1 MTRPTAGGSE
11 KLTLSLSLSIGG
23 IVGHLSIEG
32 AQAVFLEQV
41 RARYGAFILPSG
53 SRGASDFSLR
63 LELDPIAAPGSSA
76 SKRLAETEAHPL
88 KVTAKGRTIVA
99 ERWDFRARLQGRSA
113 PRTTPGRGGVG
124 YRSISYRSISYRSV
138 SYRGEARCEA
148 SPFALDCLLRVIY
161 ATLLPRVGGMLIHGC
176 GLRHA
181 AIGVI
186 FPGVSGA
193 GKSTLA
199 RKAPDAD
206 DVLSDELVAVRRLDD
221 GWRVFGTPFWG
232 DFARGGISMR
242 SWPLRT
248 VAFLQQAREVA
259 MTPITS
265 SDSTLRLLGCFL
277 GFTADRASVERSL
290 AVAVQLCAEV
300 RSVEASLTRAAPTA
314 TVFRKLG
321 PHLGPEVTR
330 KVPPANARE
339 LISEFRALLRKQR
352 SYAFRPKGTAGAWL
366 KSGDSLAV
374 QTPGL
379 GAPLAPGDVV
389 LSWVPGPTPDEDALA
404 CRRLSTEGVRDAGI
418 GGELLGR
425 VTLVS
430 RDGKTL
436 PLPGRVGDLARSFG
450 PLVAIPMLKMAG
462 R

>member
-1 MTRPTAGGSE
+1 MTRSVAGGSE
-11 KLTLSLSLSIGG
+11 RLTLSLSIGG
-23 IVGHLSIEG
+23 IVGCLEITG

-53 SRGASDFSLR
+53 SGGASDFSLR
-63 LELDPIAAPGSSA
+63 LALEPIAAPGSSA

-88 KVTAKGRTIVA
+88 KVTVKGRAIAA

-113 PRTTPGRGGVG
+113 PRSSPGRGG
-124 YRSISYRSISYRSV
+124 V

-148 SPFALDCLLRVIY
+148 SPFALDCLLRVVY

-206 DVLSDELVAVRRLDD
+206 DVLSDELVVVRRLDD

-248 VAFLQQAREVA
+248 VAFLNQAREVA

-265 SDSTLRLLGCFL
+265 SDATLRLLGCFL
-277 GFTADRASVERSL
+277 AFTTDRASVERSL

-300 RSVEASLTRAAPTA
+300 RSVEASLTRTAPTA
-314 TVFRKLG
+314 TVFRKLA

-330 KVPPANARE
+330 PVPPANARE

-352 SYAFRPKGTAGAWL
+352 SYSFKPKGTAGAWL
-366 KSGDSLAV
+366 KSGESLAV

-404 CRRLSTEGVRDAGI
+404 CRRLSAAGARDAAAAGRAGQAWI

-436 PLPGRVGDLARSFG
+436 PLPGRVADLARSFG
-450 PLVAIPMLKMAG
+450 PLVAIPMLRMAG

>member
-1 MTRPTAGGSE
+1 MSRRGVTGAET
-11 KLTLSLSLSIGG
+11 LTLSLSVGG
-23 IVGHLSIEG
+23 IVGRLEIEG

-41 RARYGAFILPSG
+41 RARYGAFLLPSSG
-53 SRGASDFSLR
+53 LGAADFHLR
-63 LELDPIAAPGSSA
+63 LALDPLAAPGSSA
-76 SKRLAETEAHPL
+76 SKRLAETEARPL
-88 KVTAKGRTIVA
+88 KVIAKGRTIAA
-99 ERWDFRARLQGRSA
+99 ERWDFQVRLQGRSA
-113 PRTTPGRGGVG
+113 PDRG
-124 YRSISYRSISYRSV
+124 V
-138 SYRGEARCEA
+138 SYRGEGRCEA
-148 SPFALDCLLRVIY
+148 SPFALDCLLRVVY

-206 DVLSDELVAVRRLDD
+206 DVLSDEIVAVRRLDD

-248 VAFLQQAREVA
+248 VAFLNQAREVA

-265 SDSTLRLLGCFL
+265 SDATLRLLGCFL
-277 GFTADRASVERSL
+277 AFTTDRASVERSL

-300 RSVEASLTRAAPTA
+300 RSVEASLTRTAPTA
-314 TVFRKLG
+314 TVFRKLA

-330 KVPPANARE
+330 PVPPANARE

-352 SYAFRPKGTAGAWL
+352 SYAFKPKGTTGAWL
-366 KSGDSLAV
+366 KSGESLSV

-379 GAPLAPGDVV
+379 GGPLAPGDIV
-389 LSWVPGPTPDEDALA
+389 LAWVPGATPDEDALA
-404 CRRLSTEGVRDAGI
+404 CRRLSAAGARDAGI
-418 GGELLGR
+418 EGELLGR

-430 RDGKTL
+430 RAGKTL
-436 PLPGRVGDLARSFG
+436 PLPGRVGDLARTFG

>member
-1 MTRPTAGGSE
+1 MTRPVAGRST
-11 KLTLSLSLSIGG
+11 KLTLSIGG
-23 IVGHLSIEG
+23 IVGYLEIEG

-41 RARYGAFILPSG
+41 RARYGAFILPTSG
-53 SRGASDFSLR
+53 RGASDFSLR
-63 LELDPIAAPGSSA
+63 LKLDAIAAPGSSA

-88 KVTAKGRTIVA
+88 KVTASGRSIAA

-113 PRTTPGRGGVG
+113 PRSVPSRGVI
-124 YRSISYRSISYRSV
+124 YQ
-138 SYRGEARCEA
+138 GEGRCEA
-148 SPFALDCLLRVIY
+148 SPFALDCLLRVVY

-206 DVLSDELVAVRRLDD
+206 DVLSDEIVAVRRLDD

-248 VAFLQQAREVA
+248 VAFLNQAREVA

-265 SDSTLRLLGCFL
+265 SDATLRLLGCFL
-277 GFTADRASVERSL
+277 AFTTDRASVERSL
-290 AVAVQLCAEV
+290 AVAVRLCGEV

-330 KVPPANARE
+330 PVPPANARE
-339 LISEFRALLRKQR
+339 LISEFRALLGKQR
-352 SYAFRPKGTAGAWL
+352 SYVFRPKGTAAAGAWL
-366 KSGDSLAV
+366 KSGESLAV
-374 QTPGL
+374 QTPGV
-379 GAPLAPGDVV
+379 GAPLGPGDVV
-389 LSWVPGPTPDEDALA
+389 LSWVPGPTPEEDALT
-404 CRRLSTEGVRDAGI
+404 CRRLSSAGARDAANAEI
-418 GGELLGR
+418 EGELLGR

-430 RDGKTL
+430 RDGKAL
-436 PLPGRVGDLARSFG
+436 PLPGSVRTVGELARRFG
-450 PLVAIPMLKMAG
+450 PLVAIPMLRMAG

>member
-1 MTRPTAGGSE
+1 MKSSGLAPTE
-11 KLTLSLSLSIGG
+11 KATLSLSIGG
-23 IVGHLSIEG
+23 IVGHLEIEG

-41 RARYGAFILPSG
+41 RTRYGAFVLPTTSF
-53 SRGASDFSLR
+53 GAADFHLR
-63 LELDPIAAPGSSA
+63 LALDPIAAPGSSA

-88 KVTAKGRTIVA
+88 KVTARGRTIAA

-113 PRTTPGRGGVG
+113 PRSVRNGG
-124 YRSISYRSISYRSV
+124 V
-138 SYRGEARCEA
+138 SYRGEGRCEA
-148 SPFALDCLLRVIY
+148 SPFALDCLLRVVY

-206 DVLSDELVAVRRLDD
+206 DVLSDEIVAVRRLDD

-248 VAFLQQAREVA
+248 VAFLNQAREVA

-265 SDSTLRLLGCFL
+265 SDATLRLLGCFL
-277 GFTADRASVERSL
+277 AFTTDLASVERSL

-300 RSVEASLTRAAPTA
+300 RSVEASLTRTAPTA
-314 TVFRKLG
+314 TVFRKLA

-330 KVPPANARE
+330 AVPPANARE

-352 SYAFRPKGTAGAWL
+352 SYAFKPKGTAGGWL
-366 KSGDSLAV
+366 KSGESLAV
-374 QTPGL
+374 QSPGV
-379 GAPLAPGDVV
+379 GGPLAPGDVV
-389 LSWVPGPTPDEDALA
+389 LAWVPGPTPDEDALA
-404 CRRLSTEGVRDAGI
+404 CRRLPPAGARDGALA
-418 GGELLGR
+418 GELLGR

-430 RDGKTL
+430 RAGKTL

-450 PLVAIPMLKMAG
+450 PLVAIPMLRMAG

>member
-1 MTRPTAGGSE
+1 MSRSAVARAQT
-11 KLTLSLSLSIGG
+11 LTLSLSIGG
-23 IVGHLSIEG
+23 IVGHLEIEG
-32 AQAVFLEQV
+32 AHAVFLEQV
-41 RARYGAFILPSG
+41 RARYGAFVLPSTNLSG
-53 SRGASDFSLR
+53 GDFYLR

-88 KVTAKGRTIVA
+88 KVTARGRTIAA
-99 ERWDFRARLQGRSA
+99 ERWDFQAHLQGRSA
-113 PRTTPGRGGVG
+113 RDRG
-124 YRSISYRSISYRSV
+124 V
-138 SYRGEARCEA
+138 SYRGEGRCEA
-148 SPFALDCLLRVIY
+148 SPFALDCLLRVVY

-206 DVLSDELVAVRRLDD
+206 DVLSDEIVAVRRLDD

-248 VAFLQQAREVA
+248 VAFLNQAREVA

-265 SDSTLRLLGCFL
+265 SDATLRLLGCFL
-277 GFTADRASVERSL
+277 AFTTDRASVERSL

-321 PHLGPEVTR
+321 PHLGPEVAR
-330 KVPPANARE
+330 PVPPANARE

-366 KSGDSLAV
+366 KSGESLSV

-379 GAPLAPGDVV
+379 GGPLAPGDIV
-389 LSWVPGPTPDEDALA
+389 LAWVPGATPDEDALA
-404 CRRLSTEGVRDAGI
+404 CRRLSAAGARDVADVVT

-450 PLVAIPMLKMAG
+450 PLVAIPMLRMAG

>member
-1 MTRPTAGGSE
+1 MTRPVAGGSE
-11 KLTLSLSLSIGG
+11 KLTLSLSLSLSIGG
-23 IVGHLSIEG
+23 IVGCLEISG

-53 SRGASDFSLR
+53 SRSASDFSLR
-63 LELDPIAAPGSSA
+63 LALEPSAAPGGSA

-88 KVTAKGRTIVA
+88 KVTVKGYAIAA
-99 ERWDFRARLQGRSA
+99 ERWDFRARLQGRST
-113 PRTTPGRGGVG
+113 PRSVPGRG
-124 YRSISYRSISYRSV
+124 I
-138 SYRGEARCEA
+138 SYRGEGRCEA

-206 DVLSDELVAVRRLDD
+206 DVLSDELVVVRRLDD
-221 GWRVFGTPFWG
+221 GWRVYGTPFWG

-248 VAFLQQAREVA
+248 VAFLNQAREVA

-265 SDSTLRLLGCFL
+265 SDATLRLLGCFL
-277 GFTADRASVERSL
+277 AFTTDRASVERSL

-314 TVFRKLG
+314 IVFRKLA

-330 KVPPANARE
+330 AVPPANARE

-352 SYAFRPKGTAGAWL
+352 SYSFRPKGTAGAWL
-366 KSGDSLAV
+366 KNGESLAV

-379 GAPLAPGDVV
+379 GAPLGPGDVV

-404 CRRLSTEGVRDAGI
+404 CRRLSAAGAREAGQAWI

-436 PLPGRVGDLARSFG
+436 PLPGRVADLARSFG
-450 PLVAIPMLKMAG
+450 PLVAIPMLRMAG

>member
-1 MTRPTAGGSE
+1 MTRPVAGGSE
-11 KLTLSLSLSIGG
+11 KLTLSIGG
-23 IVGHLSIEG
+23 IVGCLEITG

-41 RARYGAFILPSG
+41 RARYGPFILPSG

-63 LELDPIAAPGSSA
+63 LVLDPIAAPGSSA

-88 KVTAKGRTIVA
+88 KVAVKGRAIAA

-113 PRTTPGRGGVG
+113 PRSGPGRGVSH
-124 YRSISYRSISYRSV
+124 RAV

-248 VAFLQQAREVA
+248 VAFLNQAREVA

-265 SDSTLRLLGCFL
+265 SDATLRLLGCFL
-277 GFTADRASVERSL
+277 AFTTDLASVERSL

-300 RSVEASLTRAAPTA
+300 RSVEASLTRTAPTA
-314 TVFRKLG
+314 TVFRKLA

-330 KVPPANARE
+330 AVPPANARE

-352 SYAFRPKGTAGAWL
+352 SYAFKPKGTAGGWL
-366 KSGDSLAV
+366 KSGESLAV
-374 QTPGL
+374 QSPGV
-379 GAPLAPGDVV
+379 GGPLAPGDVV
-389 LSWVPGPTPDEDALA
+389 LAWVPGPTPDEDALA
-404 CRRLSTEGVRDAGI
+404 CRRLPPAGARDGALA
-418 GGELLGR
+418 GELLGR

-430 RDGKTL
+430 RAGKTL

-450 PLVAIPMLKMAG
+450 PLVAIPMLRMAG

>member
-1 MTRPTAGGSE
+1 MTRPVVARSE
-11 KLTLSLSLSIGG
+11 KLTLSLSIGG
-23 IVGHLSIEG
+23 IVGCLEIEG
-32 AQAVFLEQV
+32 AQPVFLEQV

-63 LELDPIAAPGSSA
+63 LALDPLAAPGFSA

-88 KVTAKGRTIVA
+88 KVTASGRSITA
-99 ERWDFRARLQGRSA
+99 ERWDFRARLQGRSL
-113 PRTTPGRGGVG
+113 PHRR
-124 YRSISYRSISYRSV
+124 V
-138 SYRGEARCEA
+138 SYRGKARCEA
-148 SPFALDCLLRVIY
+148 SPFALDCLLRVVY

-248 VAFLQQAREVA
+248 VAFLHQAREVA

-265 SDSTLRLLGCFL
+265 SDATLRLLGCFL
-277 GFTADRASVERSL
+277 AFTTDRVSVERSL

-314 TVFRKLG
+314 TVFRKLA

-330 KVPPANARE
+330 PVPPANARE

-352 SYAFRPKGTAGAWL
+352 SYRL
-366 KSGDSLAV
+366 
-374 QTPGL
+374 QTQGNR
-379 GAPLAPGDVV
+379 
-389 LSWVPGPTPDEDALA
+389 
-404 CRRLSTEGVRDAGI
+404 RRLAQERRIAGGPDA
-418 GGELLGR
+418 R
-425 VTLVS
+425 P
-430 RDGKTL
+430 R
-436 PLPGRVGDLARSFG
+436 PPPG
-450 PLVAIPMLKMAG
+450 AG
-462 R
+462 RRRPRLGSRTDPRRGRPRLPSPVDGRRA

>member
-1 MTRPTAGGSE
+1 MTRPVAARSE
-11 KLTLSLSLSIGG
+11 KLTLSLSIGG
-23 IVGHLSIEG
+23 IVGCLEIEG
-32 AQAVFLEQV
+32 AQPVFLEQV

-63 LELDPIAAPGSSA
+63 LGLDPIAAPGSSA

-88 KVTAKGRTIVA
+88 KVTARGRTIAA

-113 PRTTPGRGGVG
+113 PRSVPGRGVSS
-124 YRSISYRSISYRSV
+124 RSI

-148 SPFALDCLLRVIY
+148 SPFALDCLLRVVY

-248 VAFLQQAREVA
+248 VAFLNQAREVA

-265 SDSTLRLLGCFL
+265 SDATLRLLGCFL
-277 GFTADRASVERSL
+277 AFTTDRASVERSL

-300 RSVEASLTRAAPTA
+300 RSVEASLTRTAPTA
-314 TVFRKLG
+314 TVFRKLA

-330 KVPPANARE
+330 AVPPANARE

-352 SYAFRPKGTAGAWL
+352 SYPFKPKGTAGAWL
-366 KSGDSLAV
+366 KSGESLAV

-389 LSWVPGPTPDEDALA
+389 LAWVPGATPDEDALA

-430 RDGKTL
+430 RDGKTV

>member
-1 MTRPTAGGSE
+1 MTRPVGARFE
-11 KLTLSLSLSIGG
+11 KLTLSLSIGG
-23 IVGHLSIEG
+23 IVGHLEIEG

-41 RARYGAFILPSG
+41 RARYGAFILPSSG
-53 SRGASDFSLR
+53 RGASDFHLR
-63 LELDPIAAPGSSA
+63 LELDAVAAPGSSA

-88 KVTAKGRTIVA
+88 KVTSSGRTIAA

-113 PRTTPGRGGVG
+113 PRSAANRGL
-124 YRSISYRSISYRSV
+124 SYRGLG
-138 SYRGEARCEA
+138 YRGEARCEA
-148 SPFALDCLLRVIY
+148 SPFALDCLLRVVY

-181 AIGVI
+181 AVGVI

-206 DVLSDELVAVRRLDD
+206 DVLSDEIVAVRRLDD

-248 VAFLQQAREVA
+248 VGFLDQAREVA

-265 SDSTLRLLGCFL
+265 SDATLRLLGCFL
-277 GFTADRASVERSL
+277 AFTTDRASVERSL

-300 RSVEASLTRAAPTA
+300 RSVEAALTRTAPTA
-314 TVFRKLG
+314 TVFRKLA
-321 PHLGPEVTR
+321 PHLGPEVAR
-330 KVPPANARE
+330 QVPPANARE

-352 SYAFRPKGTAGAWL
+352 SYAFRPKATAGSWL
-366 KSGDSLAV
+366 KSGESLAV
-374 QTPGL
+374 ERPGL

-389 LSWVPGPTPDEDALA
+389 LAWVPGATPDEDALA
-404 CRRLSTEGVRDAGI
+404 CRRLSPAEARDAADAVT

-450 PLVAIPMLKMAG
+450 PLVAIPMLRMAG

>member
-1 MTRPTAGGSE
+1 MSKPVSTPSE
-11 KLTLSLSLSIGG
+11 KLTLSIGG
-23 IVGHLSIEG
+23 VVGHLEIEG
-32 AQAVFLEQV
+32 APRVFLEQV
-41 RARYGAFILPSG
+41 RARYGAFLLPS
-53 SRGASDFSLR
+53 SNLGAGDFYLR
-63 LELDPIAAPGSSA
+63 LALDPIAAPGSSA

-88 KVTAKGRTIVA
+88 KVTARGRTIAA

-113 PRTTPGRGGVG
+113 RDRG
-124 YRSISYRSISYRSV
+124 V
-138 SYRGEARCEA
+138 SYRGEGRCEA
-148 SPFALDCLLRVIY
+148 SPFALDCLLRVVY

-206 DVLSDELVAVRRLDD
+206 DVLSDEIVAVRRLDD

-248 VAFLQQAREVA
+248 VAFLNQAREVA

-265 SDSTLRLLGCFL
+265 SDATLRLLGCFL
-277 GFTADRASVERSL
+277 AFTTDRAAVERSL

-300 RSVEASLTRAAPTA
+300 RSVEASLTRSAPTA

-330 KVPPANARE
+330 AVPPANARE

-352 SYAFRPKGTAGAWL
+352 SYAFKPKGTAGAWL
-366 KSGDSLAV
+366 KSGESLAV

-389 LSWVPGPTPDEDALA
+389 LAWVPGPTPDEDALA
-404 CRRLSTEGVRDAGI
+404 CRRLSTAGARDAADAAI

>member
-1 MTRPTAGGSE
+1 MRKAAAGSSA
-11 KLTLSLSLSIGG
+11 KLTLSIGG
-23 IVGHLSIEG
+23 IVGHLEIEG
-32 AQAVFLEQV
+32 AHPVFLEQV
-41 RARYGAFILPSG
+41 RARYGAFILPSNG
-53 SRGASDFSLR
+53 RGASDFSLR
-63 LELDPIAAPGSSA
+63 LKLDSVAAPGSSA

-88 KVTAKGRTIVA
+88 KVTASRRAIAA
-99 ERWDFRARLQGRSA
+99 ERWDFRARLAGRSV
-113 PRTTPGRGGVG
+113 PSGG
-124 YRSISYRSISYRSV
+124 SN
-138 SYRGEARCEA
+138 YRGAARCEA
-148 SPFALDCLLRVIY
+148 NPFALDCLLRVLY
-161 ATLLPRVGGMLIHGC
+161 ATLLPHVGGMLIHGC

-206 DVLSDELVAVRRLDD
+206 DVLSDEIVAVRRMDD

-248 VAFLQQAREVA
+248 VAFLNQAREVA

-265 SDSTLRLLGCFL
+265 SDATLRLLGCFL
-277 GFTADRASVERSL
+277 AFTIDRACVERSL
-290 AVAVQLCAEV
+290 AVAVKLCAEV
-300 RSVEASLTRAAPTA
+300 RSVEASLTRTAPTA
-314 TVFRKLG
+314 TVFRKLA

-330 KVPPANARE
+330 PVPPANARE

-352 SYAFRPKGTAGAWL
+352 SYVFKPKGPTRVGAWL
-366 KSGDSLAV
+366 KSGESLAV

-389 LSWVPGPTPDEDALA
+389 LSWVPGPTPDDDTLA
-404 CRRLSTEGVRDAGI
+404 CRRLSPAGVRDAVDAGI
-418 GGELLGR
+418 DGELLGR
-425 VTLVS
+425 VTLIS
-430 RDGKTL
+430 RDGRTL
-436 PLPGRVGDLARSFG
+436 PLPGRVAELARTFG
-450 PLVAIPMLKMAG
+450 PLVAIPMLRMAG

>member
-1 MTRPTAGGSE
+1 MTRPITARFE
-11 KLTLSLSLSIGG
+11 KLSLSLSIGG
-23 IVGHLSIEG
+23 IVGHLEIEG

-41 RARYGAFILPSG
+41 RARYGAFILPSS

-63 LELDPIAAPGSSA
+63 LELDPIAAPGSSSA
-76 SKRLAETEAHPL
+76 KRLAQTEAHPL
-88 KVTAKGRTIVA
+88 KVTTSGRAIAA
-99 ERWDFRARLQGRSA
+99 ERWDFQARLQGRPAPRSA
-113 PRTTPGRGGVG
+113 PSRGVTYHGDG
-124 YRSISYRSISYRSV
+124 H
-138 SYRGEARCEA
+138 CEA
-148 SPFALDCLLRVIY
+148 SPFALDCLLRVVY

-206 DVLSDELVAVRRLDD
+206 DVLSDEIVAVRRLDD

-248 VAFLQQAREVA
+248 VAFLNQAREVA

-265 SDSTLRLLGCFL
+265 SDATLRLLACFL
-277 GFTADRASVERSL
+277 AFTTDRASVERSL

-300 RSVEASLTRAAPTA
+300 RSVEASLTRTAPTA
-314 TVFRKLG
+314 TVFRKLA

-330 KVPPANARE
+330 AVPPANARE

-352 SYAFRPKGTAGAWL
+352 SYVFKPKGTTTAAAGAWL
-366 KSGDSLAV
+366 KSGESLAV

-389 LSWVPGPTPDEDALA
+389 LAWVPGPTPDDDALA
-404 CRRLSTEGVRDAGI
+404 CRRLSTADARDAASAVI

-430 RDGKTL
+430 RDGKIL
-436 PLPGRVGDLARSFG
+436 PLPKRVGDLARSFG

>member
-1 MTRPTAGGSE
+1 MTRSVAGGSE
-11 KLTLSLSLSIGG
+11 KLTLSLSIGG
-23 IVGHLSIEG
+23 IVGCLSIEG
-32 AQAVFLEQV
+32 AQPVFLEQV

-63 LELDPIAAPGSSA
+63 LALDPIAAPGSSA

-88 KVTAKGRTIVA
+88 KVTTKGRTILA
-99 ERWDFRARLQGRSA
+99 ERWDFRARLQGRST
-113 PRTTPGRGGVG
+113 PRSVSGRGV
-124 YRSISYRSISYRSV
+124 SYRSI

-148 SPFALDCLLRVIY
+148 SPFALDCLLRVVY

-206 DVLSDELVAVRRLDD
+206 DVLSDELVVVRRLDD

-248 VAFLQQAREVA
+248 VAFLHQAREVA
-259 MTPITS
+259 MAPITS
-265 SDSTLRLLGCFL
+265 SDATLRLLGCFL
-277 GFTADRASVERSL
+277 AFTTDRASIERSL

-300 RSVEASLTRAAPTA
+300 RSVEASLTRTAPTA
-314 TVFRKLG
+314 TVFRKLA

-330 KVPPANARE
+330 PVPPANARE

-352 SYAFRPKGTAGAWL
+352 SYAFKPKGAAGAWL
-366 KSGDSLAV
+366 KSGESLAV
-374 QTPGL
+374 QSPGL

-389 LSWVPGPTPDEDALA
+389 LAWVPGPTPDEDALA
-404 CRRLSTEGVRDAGI
+404 CRRLSAADARDAAR

-430 RDGKTL
+430 RDGKSL

-450 PLVAIPMLKMAG
+450 PLVAIPMLRMAG